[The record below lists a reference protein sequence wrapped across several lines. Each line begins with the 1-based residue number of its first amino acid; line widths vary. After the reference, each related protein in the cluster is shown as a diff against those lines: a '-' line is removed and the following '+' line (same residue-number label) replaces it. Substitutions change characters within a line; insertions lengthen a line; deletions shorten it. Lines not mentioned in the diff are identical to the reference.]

1 MLGRVN
7 KAFTK
12 EDESPEP
19 ALVPPRAS
27 LPPGTPNYV
36 TARGLELLRAEL
48 VRLDNERTNLDR
60 TMKPEERAAQ
70 LARLAAQQSALED
83 RLAAATLVDVA
94 KQPQDEVRFGANVAV
109 RTTTGALRTYRIV
122 GVDEAD
128 PTAGLVAFLSPL
140 ARALL
145 GRSVGE
151 IVTVRTPR
159 GEDELEV
166 VRIAYDT
173 A

>member
-1 MLGRVN
+1 MLGRMN

-19 ALVPPRAS
+19 AIVPPRAS

-36 TARGLELLRAEL
+36 TARGLELLQAEL
-48 VRLDNERTNLDR
+48 SRLDDARTKLDR
-60 TMKPEERAAQ
+60 TIKPEERAIQ
-70 LARLAAQQSALED
+70 LGRLAAQRNALEE
-83 RLAAATLVDVA
+83 RIAAATLVNIA
-94 KQPQDEVRFGANVAV
+94 KQPRSEVRFGASVDV
-109 RTTTGALRTYRIV
+109 RMATGQLRTYRIV

-128 PTAGLVAFLSPL
+128 PTAGLVAFVSPL

-151 IVTVRTPR
+151 IVAVRTPR

-166 VRIAYDT
+166 VRIAYDMR
-173 A
+173 

>member
-1 MLGRVN
+1 MLGRMN

-36 TARGLELLRAEL
+36 TARGLELLRDEL
-48 VRLDNERTNLDR
+48 SRLDDERTKQGL
-60 TMKPEERAAQ
+60 TIKPEERAMK
-70 LARLAAQQSALED
+70 LGRLAAQRNALEE
-83 RLAAATLVDVA
+83 RIAAATLVNVA
-94 KQPQDEVRFGANVAV
+94 KQPPGEVRFGASVDV
-109 RTTTGALRTYRIV
+109 RTAADQLRTYRIV
-122 GVDEAD
+122 GVDEAE
-128 PTAGLVAFLSPL
+128 PTAGLVAFVSPL

-145 GRSVGE
+145 GRNVGE

-159 GEDELEV
+159 GEDELEI
-166 VRIAYDT
+166 VRIAYET
-173 A
+173 P

>member
-83 RLAAATLVDVA
+83 RLAAAT
-94 KQPQDEVRFGANVAV
+94 
-109 RTTTGALRTYRIV
+109 V